1 MNSILNIQVSSLTS
15 VKNKYTSRP
24 LSLASLINAIKTGES
39 YLGCNLKELILKIR
53 KLKSQ
58 GLDVKEEKLKLPAVR
73 VGLYQPQGIRKTD
86 EGILTGLISFDLD
99 HVGNED
105 SITNA
110 ISLLANHLSLKPI
123 AIFRSPSGDGLKVIY
138 ATNLKKI
145 NSKLGEDIFKCA
157 FRKIGREIN
166 KTLKDLNV
174 DVDPAPSNP
183 ASSFFLSYDP
193 NLYLNDSP
201 SIVEL
206 ETLEDPQ
213 NQTDVFSSPVKT
225 TTPLPK
231 KSLLNKETSSIKPSI
246 DQFEDAVAVLQ
257 NKKKEEKAKSLIKD
271 YLNTPVGLGARHN
284 QFFKSAIGLYRLGLD
299 EKDLHHILD
308 LLDYDKKRNLKEVL
322 NSIKKYSN
330 NNKSISQSDDFIKNI
345 SNMRVR
351 EVVYINS
358 WVQEASSKI
367 IESINTN
374 KITLLNAPTGQ
385 GKTSFCINDLPNLC
399 SGRIFFAVPLVS
411 LREQLDPPKTNNT
424 QIQILREGG
433 KLDHSAKKIIA
444 SYEKMSTI
452 LSQIGSSDLLIIDE
466 VHLLASPTF
475 RSNTSSILFTHI
487 ANAHHKTL
495 LLSATALD
503 LSHLLN
509 KVLPGFN
516 SIEVKQQHRSNFDL
530 QVFQTKD
537 VFSTTMKQVLLFHK
551 EHPDE
556 KILVFK
562 DNIQDLYLFHQELEK
577 HHINS
582 CVLTS
587 DTKDSQNF
595 KDVINGKITVPIVL
609 ASSVVSVGVNLKAID
624 KIIISGKV
632 TTSEVVQI
640 GDRNRKNHHSVEMI
654 VSSQRNKRN
663 DFVHTLDNDYLD
675 SYLSKVQAWYN
686 NEKTRIG
693 FVYNDSPT
701 YYDLTA
707 YIKALDNTLASS
719 SLSKT
724 LTVDRKQ
731 GLIINIQGI
740 IANTYQQEITN
751 ESDWNYYLEKL
762 KMVYNLNIEV
772 QKVESQKKV
781 EKPKKKKIWN
791 ELQLKANK
799 LKNNDVM
806 DPLLVNDWL
815 DDLEIKEHQ
824 KNEIFAS
831 LEYRM
836 RFLIDNQL
844 SIKDYLFV
852 QDFKQIEYL
861 ASCASS
867 PFLHPIENAVIDH
880 LVQNNQQVLFIQDMR
895 NILSNLNLAS
905 VHCEH
910 QKQELASY
918 NDENISK
925 FFRRFLCIASNSKR
939 KKTDGGKQARCITL
953 SSLIPQWN
961 SLIYVATTK
970 QVS

>member
-1 MNSILNIQVSSLTS
+1 MNSILNIQVSAVKS
-15 VKNKYTSRP
+15 VKNKYTSNP
-24 LSLASLINAIKTGES
+24 ISLASLLNIIKSGES

-53 KLKSQ
+53 ERKAQ
-58 GLDVKEEKLKLPAVR
+58 GLDVKEEKLKLPAIR
-73 VGLYQPQGIRKTD
+73 VGIAQKQGVRKTAA
-86 EGILTGLISFDLD
+86 GILTGLISFDID
-99 HVGNED
+99 HVGSDN
-105 SITNA
+105 ITNA
-110 ISLLANHLSLKPI
+110 ISLLANHLSVKPI

-138 ATNLKKI
+138 STNLKRI
-145 NSKLGEDIFKCA
+145 NSKLGEPDFKVA
-157 FRKIGREIN
+157 FRKIGKEIN

-174 DVDPAPSNP
+174 FVDPAPSNP
-183 ASSFFLSYDP
+183 SSSFFVSYDP

-206 ETLEDPQ
+206 ETLED
-213 NQTDVFSSPVKT
+213 QTNVFSSSVKKT
-225 TTPLPK
+225 TPLLPK

-246 DQFEDAVAVLQ
+246 DQFEDAVSVLQ
-257 NKKKEEKAKSLIKD
+257 NKKKEEKAKSLIND
-271 YLNTPVGLGARHN
+271 YLNTPVGVGARYN
-284 QFFKSAIGLYRLGLD
+284 QFFKSAIGLARLGLD
-299 EKDLHHILD
+299 EKELHHILD
-308 LLDYDKKRNLKEVL
+308 LLDYDKSRNLKEVL
-322 NSIKKYSN
+322 NSIKKYSK
-330 NNKSISQSDDFIKNI
+330 NKAISQSDDFIKNI
-345 SNMRVR
+345 SNMKAR

-358 WVQEASSKI
+358 WVQEDSSKI

-374 KITLLNAPTGQ
+374 KITLLNAPTGT
-385 GKTSFCINDLPNLC
+385 GKTSFCINDLPKLFF
-399 SGRIFFAVPLVS
+399 GRIFFALPLIS
-411 LREQLDPPKTNNT
+411 LREQLDQKTNNT
-424 QIQILREGG
+424 QILRDGD
-433 KLDHSAKKIIA
+433 KLDHRAKIIIS
-444 SYEKMSTI
+444 SYEKMSTV
-452 LSQIGSSDLLIIDE
+452 LDQIGSSDLLIIDE

-475 RSNTSSILFTHI
+475 RSNTSSLLFTHI
-487 ANAHHKTL
+487 ANANHKTL
-495 LLSATALD
+495 ILSATSIE
-503 LSHLLN
+503 LSPIFN
-509 KVLPGFN
+509 KVLPSFY
-516 SIEVKQQHRSNFDL
+516 SIEIKQQYRKNFDL

-551 EHPDE
+551 EHPNE

-562 DNIQDLYLFHQELEK
+562 DNIQDLYLYQQELEK

-587 DTKDSQNF
+587 STKDSPF
-595 KDVINGKITVPIVL
+595 FHDVIHGKITVPIVL
-609 ASSVVSVGVNLKAID
+609 ASSVIAVGVNLKAID

-654 VSSQRNKRN
+654 VSSQRNKKN
-663 DFVHTLDNDYLD
+663 DFVQCMDNDYFD
-675 SYLSKVQAWYN
+675 SYLSKVEAWHN

-707 YIKALDNTLASS
+707 YIKALDNTLSSS

-751 ESDWNYYLEKL
+751 ESDWNYYLSKL

-831 LEYRM
+831 IEYRM
-836 RFLIDNQL
+836 KFLTDNQL
-844 SIKDYLFV
+844 SVKDYLFV

-861 ASCASS
+861 ASCVSS
-867 PFLHPIENAVIDH
+867 PELHPIENAVIDH

-925 FFRRFLCIASNSKR
+925 FFRRFLCIAANSKR
-939 KKTDGGKQARCITL
+939 KKTDGRQARCITL

>member
-1 MNSILNIQVSSLTS
+1 MNSILNIQVSAVKS
-15 VKNKYTSRP
+15 VKNKYTSNP
-24 LSLASLINAIKTGES
+24 ISLASLLNVIKSGES

-53 KLKSQ
+53 EGKAQ
-58 GLDVKEEKLKLPAVR
+58 GLDVKEEKLKLPAIR
-73 VGLYQPQGIRKTD
+73 VGIAQKQGVRKTAA
-86 EGILTGLISFDLD
+86 GILTGLISFDID
-99 HVGNED
+99 HVGSDN
-105 SITNA
+105 ITNA
-110 ISLLANHLSLKPI
+110 ISLLANHLSVKPI

-206 ETLEDPQ
+206 ETLEDPKE
-213 NQTDVFSSPVKT
+213 QTDVFSSSVKK
-225 TTPLPK
+225 TTPLPNK
-231 KSLLNKETSSIKPSI
+231 KSLLNKAAPSIKPSI
-246 DQFEDAVAVLQ
+246 DQFEDAVSVLQ
-257 NKKKEEKAKSLIKD
+257 NKKKAKSLIKT
-271 YLNTPVGLGARHN
+271 YLNTIIGVGARHN
-284 QFFKSAIGLYRLGLD
+284 QFFKSAIGLARLGLD
-299 EKDLHHILD
+299 EKELHHILD
-308 LLDYDKKRNLKEVL
+308 LLDYDKSRNLKEVL

-330 NNKSISQSDDFIKNI
+330 NNKAISQSDDFIKNI
-345 SNMRVR
+345 SNMRAR

-385 GKTSFCINDLPNLC
+385 GKTSFCINDLPKLC

-503 LSHLLN
+503 LSPIFN
-509 KVLPGFN
+509 KVLPSFN
-516 SIEVKQQHRSNFDL
+516 SIEVKKHRKNFVL

-551 EHPDE
+551 EHPEE

-654 VSSQRNKRN
+654 VSSQRNKKN
-663 DFVHTLDNDYLD
+663 DFVQCMDNDYFD
-675 SYLSKVQAWYN
+675 SYLSKVEAWHN

-707 YIKALDNTLASS
+707 YIKALDNTLSSS

-751 ESDWNYYLEKL
+751 ESDWNYYLSKL

-831 LEYRM
+831 IEYRM
-836 RFLIDNQL
+836 KFLTDNQL
-844 SIKDYLFV
+844 SVKDYLFV

-861 ASCASS
+861 ASCVSS
-867 PFLHPIENAVIDH
+867 PELHPIENAVIDH

-925 FFRRFLCIASNSKR
+925 FFRRFLCIAANSKR
-939 KKTDGGKQARCITL
+939 KKTDGRQARCITL